1 MVIRC
6 VSQFSSSSGS
16 FMPGDLVPDA
26 VAGQVCRE
34 SPESFEVVN
43 DDIPFVVIDALDKS
57 VKRVQV
63 RRKSTGDS

>member
-6 VSQFSSSSGS
+6 ISQFSSSSGS
-16 FMPGDLVPDA
+16 FMPGDIVPAA

-43 DDIPFVVIDALDKS
+43 DDIPVIDALDKS